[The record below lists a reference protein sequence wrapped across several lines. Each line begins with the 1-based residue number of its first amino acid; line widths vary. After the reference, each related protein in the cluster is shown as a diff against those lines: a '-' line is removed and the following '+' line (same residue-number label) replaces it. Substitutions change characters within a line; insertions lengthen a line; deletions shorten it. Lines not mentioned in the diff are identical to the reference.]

1 MHIPTLDDIL
11 EARQVISPYIN
22 RTPLISYKA
31 LNKYAGLNIR
41 LKHEN
46 HHPLGAFKIRGG
58 INLLKKMSQT
68 EKNRGVITVST
79 GNHGQSVASACSLL
93 GIRSLIIVPKNAN
106 PLKVQS
112 MENLGAVVEFYGD
125 NFDEARMY
133 TEQLASNKGYRY
145 VHPANESDLVAG
157 VATCFLEIL
166 EDFPEVNYI
175 FVPMGGGSSA
185 AAACIVTKALRPD
198 VKVVAVQSSEAPAG
212 YLSWK
217 NKEIVKAPMRSISE
231 GLATASGYAFPQK
244 ILWDSLHDF
253 ILVTDHE
260 IMLTVALMIE
270 KAHCLAEEAGAA
282 ALAGVIQEKD
292 RLAEENVAVVVSGS
306 NITLERLSNS
316 INLYRST

>member
-11 EARQVISPYIN
+11 RARDTIAPYIN
-22 RTPLISYKA
+22 HTPLISYNA
-31 LNKYAGLNIR
+31 LNKHVGVNIR

-46 HHPLGAFKIRGG
+46 HHSLGAFKIRGG
-58 INLLKKMSQT
+58 INLLKNMSQAQ
-68 EKNRGVITVST
+68 KDRGVITVST
-79 GNHGQSVASACSLL
+79 GNHGQSVASACNLL
-93 GIRSLIIVPKNAN
+93 GARSLIVVPENAN

-112 MENLGAVVEFYGD
+112 MENLGAGVEFHGD
-125 NFDEARMY
+125 NFDEARAY
-133 TEQLASNKGYRY
+133 TEGLALDKGYRY
-145 VHPANESDLVAG
+145 VHPANEPDLVAG

-185 AAACIVTKALRPD
+185 AAACIVTQALRPD
-198 VKVVAVQSSEAPAG
+198 VKIVAVQSSEAPAG

-217 NKEIVKAPMRSISE
+217 NKNISEAPMKSISE

-244 ILWDSLHDF
+244 ILWDFLHDF

-282 ALAGVIQEKD
+282 ALAGVIKEKERFSQE
-292 RLAEENVAVVVSGS
+292 NIAVVVTGS

-316 INLYRST
+316 INLYTST

>member
-11 EARQVISPYIN
+11 EARKTISPYIN

-31 LNKYAGLNIR
+31 LNQYVGLNIR

-46 HHPLGAFKIRGG
+46 HHALGAFKIRGG
-58 INLLKKMSQT
+58 INLLKQMSQT
-68 EKNRGVITVST
+68 EKDRGVITAST

-93 GIRSLIIVPKNAN
+93 GVRSLIIVPENAN

-112 MENLGAVVEFYGD
+112 MESLGAVVKFHGN
-125 NFDEARMY
+125 NFDEARAY
-133 TEQLASNKGYRY
+133 TEQLASDKGYRY

-157 VATCFLEIL
+157 IATCFLEIL
-166 EDFPEVNYI
+166 EDFPEVTYI
-175 FVPMGGGSSA
+175 FVPMGGGSAA
-185 AAACIVTKALRPD
+185 AAACIVTQALRPD
-198 VKVVAVQSSEAPAG
+198 VKIVAVQSAEAPAG

-217 NKEIVKAPMRSISE
+217 NKEILTSPMQSISE
-231 GLATASGYAFPQK
+231 GLATASGYRFPQE
-244 ILWDSLHDF
+244 ILWASLHDF

-282 ALAGVIQEKD
+282 ALAGVIQGKES
-292 RLAEENVAVVVSGS
+292 LAEENIAVVVSGS

-316 INLYRST
+316 INLYRSS